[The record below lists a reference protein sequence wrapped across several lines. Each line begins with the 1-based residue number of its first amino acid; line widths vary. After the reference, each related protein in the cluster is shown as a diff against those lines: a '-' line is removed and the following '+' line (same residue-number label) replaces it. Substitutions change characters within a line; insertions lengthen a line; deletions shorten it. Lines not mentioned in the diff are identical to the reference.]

1 MDIFR
6 LGTILFPHMLQIW
19 ARNKYQVQIADDLI
33 GVTYH
38 STTARTTHH
47 KVQFED
53 LMLMDGIVE
62 LLLMAICDIHEVMLA
77 QWCDLTQDSR
87 WHIGLFLFN
96 INLGDTAVFHT
107 LKLAEGG
114 GATEAVAARGDAVVI
129 EEI

>member
-38 STTARTTHH
+38 PTTARTTHH

-62 LLLMAICDIHEVMLA
+62 LLLMAISDIHEVMLA
-77 QWCDLTQDSR
+77 QWCDLTQD
-87 WHIGLFLFN
+87 
-96 INLGDTAVFHT
+96 AC
-107 LKLAEGG
+107 
-114 GATEAVAARGDAVVI
+114 
-129 EEI
+129 